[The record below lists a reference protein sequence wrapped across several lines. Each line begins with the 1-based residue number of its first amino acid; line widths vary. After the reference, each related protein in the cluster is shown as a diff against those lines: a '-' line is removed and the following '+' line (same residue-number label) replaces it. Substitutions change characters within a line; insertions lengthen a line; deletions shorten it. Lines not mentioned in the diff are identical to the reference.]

1 MQTLSL
7 KTYVHE
13 LALAAQVLVQG
24 VNLLPQGGK
33 LLGLPGTCLL
43 MRQLLLQLG
52 LQKPHL
58 GEQGRT
64 VLIRLPPGLRLLLGE
79 RLHFPPQS

>member
-52 LQKPHL
+52 LQRVHL
-58 GEQGRT
+58 ALQLRDEPLGLGGGR
-64 VLIRLPPGLRLLLGE
+64 RPRAWLRA
-79 RLHFPPQS
+79 